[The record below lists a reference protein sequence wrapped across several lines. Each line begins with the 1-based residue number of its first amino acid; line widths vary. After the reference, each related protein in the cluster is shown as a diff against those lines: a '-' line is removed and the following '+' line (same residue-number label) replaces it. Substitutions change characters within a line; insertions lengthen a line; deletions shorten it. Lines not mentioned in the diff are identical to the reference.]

1 MSFKTLINTLKELER
16 DKLIFRKDCPQIP
29 QKVEYG
35 LLERGKS
42 LVPVLDM
49 LCEWGSKHKNDV
61 L

>member
-1 MSFKTLINTLKELER
+1 MNTLKELER
-16 DKLIFRKDCPQIP
+16 DKLIFRKEYPQMIL

-49 LCEWGSKHKNDV
+49 LCQWRSKHKNDV